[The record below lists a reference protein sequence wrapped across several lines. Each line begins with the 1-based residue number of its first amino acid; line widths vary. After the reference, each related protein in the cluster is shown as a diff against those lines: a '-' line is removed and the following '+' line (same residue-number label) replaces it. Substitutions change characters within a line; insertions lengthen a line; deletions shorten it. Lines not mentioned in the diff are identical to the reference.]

1 MTSVAGAG
9 VGGSTRVTI
18 IFPDY
23 SILKQWL
30 QVTVGATPQTG
41 LQSADVFYFGNAVG
55 ESNSPAGSTVV
66 DSSDEI
72 AARNNPASFLAPV
85 GLTNAYD
92 FNRDGLV
99 NGIDQ
104 ILARSNTTSAVLQT
118 NLVTLTNPPGLQQ
131 GLTSGNSS
139 ANPSATTG
147 SSSSS
152 AVAFGLAQLSS
163 APATPLAVVVQ
174 PAPTLVATAK
184 VSAAAAVFATYDETA
199 SVAAALADEWSADH
213 GSSVRDDLLELIT
226 ASPLK
231 S

>member
-1 MTSVAGAG
+1 MAEAG

-163 APATPLAVVVQ
+163 GPPHRWPSSATGPNVGGNCEGVGRRRCIRHIRRDGLGRRGTCRRVVRRPRQ
-174 PAPTLVATAK
+174 F
-184 VSAAAAVFATYDETA
+184 SA
-199 SVAAALADEWSADH
+199 
-213 GSSVRDDLLELIT
+213 R
-226 ASPLK
+226 
-231 S
+231 